1 MWHSTHS
8 SGCVAISRGDRAS
21 CLGCGCHRPHMPG
34 SGAACPGLRCPARSQ
49 GRLLS
54 LYRLEARI
62 IVVDPGFMVD
72 PGYPRAPDP
81 PRSPDPPRKPE
92 NPSAWRGGS
101 GSCGGCDV
109 QGRGRGDHAL
119 TVARWLTGGQA
130 GPLHTAGVLPSAW
143 PVCGKAGWPRLPAP
157 ARSQESRRERGLDHQ
172 TTRWTGRTIGGFI
185 KDASFGQNVTFI
197 GLAARLRD
205 QGERGEEQRVNE
217 GLVASNAVSGL
228 GSGRC
233 RRCGTCRRDRSDGRG
248 PGSLAAARSGRAGSR
263 G

>member
-1 MWHSTHS
+1 MQALGGTRPEARRGRWAVFDQYARAGLARPPAFRLGDGLGTRWRRKSHRRSQRCVRAGRGLDHQTTRWAGQTVVGFIKDLS

-101 GSCGGCDV
+101 G
-109 QGRGRGDHAL
+109 
-119 TVARWLTGGQA
+119 
-130 GPLHTAGVLPSAW
+130 VLW
-143 PVCGKAGWPRLPAP
+143 RL
-157 ARSQESRRERGLDHQ
+157 
-172 TTRWTGRTIGGFI
+172 
-185 KDASFGQNVTFI
+185 
-197 GLAARLRD
+197 
-205 QGERGEEQRVNE
+205 
-217 GLVASNAVSGL
+217 
-228 GSGRC
+228 
-233 RRCGTCRRDRSDGRG
+233 
-248 PGSLAAARSGRAGSR
+248 
-263 G
+263 

>member
-1 MWHSTHS
+1 MSKRIRNLGRESACWPSWTVVGFIKDLS

-172 TTRWTGRTIGGFI
+172 TTRWTGRTIGEFI
-185 KDASFGQNVTFI
+185 KDASFGQADP
-197 GLAARLRD
+197 GP
-205 QGERGEEQRVNE
+205 GPRGH
-217 GLVASNAVSGL
+217 
-228 GSGRC
+228 
-233 RRCGTCRRDRSDGRG
+233 GRG
-248 PGSLAAARSGRAGSR
+248 QRRQQFAHHDQCR
-263 G
+263 